1 MIARLLEHVH
11 GTASSVSTMTD
22 EELANVVRDQV
33 NQLAHIHP
41 ELVES
46 LVRAEVSQ
54 SVPDGEPTP

>member
-11 GTASSVSTMTD
+11 STASNVTTMSD

-33 NQLAHIHP
+33 NQLVHIHP